1 MKKAIAILLSLCSL
15 IALLSGCGGKPETPP
30 NTSTPSETSS
40 DTTESG
46 SRDTVVVALPG
57 NPVTLD
63 PMMTNNG
70 IDQMLGIGILSTIV
84 EFDTDGSIIP
94 NVASDWDISE
104 DGMTYTFTL
113 RDDVKFSNGDPLTA
127 SDVVFSVERALT
139 SNYLASDWGA
149 YVEGAEATGDYE
161 VVIHMKSVYAPFMAL
176 CAKMLDI
183 HDQAYYNDFIANGGT
198 EEEYQMNLVGS
209 GPYKFASYEEG
220 VQVYL
225 DANELYFKGEP
236 SVKHLNFKI
245 ISDSDALAVALQ
257 NGDIDLIGIFTA
269 VPSNQI
275 DIMDADPNV
284 TVQQSDPTKVYF
296 MPVNCEQ
303 EGYSD
308 VRVRQAISYAI
319 DYDYINMVAANG
331 KGSQATCSI
340 LGPNTF
346 GYTEEGTEYSYDLD
360 KAKALLA
367 DAGYP
372 NGEGLGVMTAT
383 IREGMKPAME
393 AVQSCLAD
401 IGIQMEMNVM
411 EDGVYLSECR
421 KGNFT
426 VSAVAYLVNVD
437 AAINDSFF
445 VEEGIG
451 AMNIARYVNP
461 TVISSLSSAVTSLD
475 SAERQRFYDEAY
487 GIIKDE
493 CPYIPLWY
501 DPQFFLYTNGLNIGD
516 IYPTVSLIKYENL
529 TWE

>member
-176 CAKMLDI
+176 CAKMLYI

-198 EEEYQMNLVGS
+198 EEEYQMNQVGS

-245 ISDSDALAVALQ
+245 ISYSDALSVE
-257 NGDIDLIGIFTA
+257 IGRA
-269 VPSNQI
+269 HV
-275 DIMDADPNV
+275 
-284 TVQQSDPTKVYF
+284 
-296 MPVNCEQ
+296 
-303 EGYSD
+303 
-308 VRVRQAISYAI
+308 
-319 DYDYINMVAANG
+319 
-331 KGSQATCSI
+331 
-340 LGPNTF
+340 
-346 GYTEEGTEYSYDLD
+346 
-360 KAKALLA
+360 
-367 DAGYP
+367 
-372 NGEGLGVMTAT
+372 
-383 IREGMKPAME
+383 
-393 AVQSCLAD
+393 
-401 IGIQMEMNVM
+401 
-411 EDGVYLSECR
+411 
-421 KGNFT
+421 
-426 VSAVAYLVNVD
+426 
-437 AAINDSFF
+437 
-445 VEEGIG
+445 
-451 AMNIARYVNP
+451 
-461 TVISSLSSAVTSLD
+461 
-475 SAERQRFYDEAY
+475 
-487 GIIKDE
+487 
-493 CPYIPLWY
+493 
-501 DPQFFLYTNGLNIGD
+501 
-516 IYPTVSLIKYENL
+516 
-529 TWE
+529 

>member
-1 MKKAIAILLSLCSL
+1 
-15 IALLSGCGGKPETPP
+15 
-30 NTSTPSETSS
+30 
-40 DTTESG
+40 
-46 SRDTVVVALPG
+46 
-57 NPVTLD
+57 
-63 PMMTNNG
+63 
-70 IDQMLGIGILSTIV
+70 
-84 EFDTDGSIIP
+84 
-94 NVASDWDISE
+94 
-104 DGMTYTFTL
+104 
-113 RDDVKFSNGDPLTA
+113 
-127 SDVVFSVERALT
+127 
-139 SNYLASDWGA
+139 
-149 YVEGAEATGDYE
+149 
-161 VVIHMKSVYAPFMAL
+161 
-176 CAKMLDI
+176 
-183 HDQAYYNDFIANGGT
+183 
-198 EEEYQMNLVGS
+198 
-209 GPYKFASYEEG
+209 
-220 VQVYL
+220 
-225 DANELYFKGEP
+225 
-236 SVKHLNFKI
+236 
-245 ISDSDALAVALQ
+245 
-257 NGDIDLIGIFTA
+257 
-269 VPSNQI
+269 
-275 DIMDADPNV
+275 
-284 TVQQSDPTKVYF
+284 